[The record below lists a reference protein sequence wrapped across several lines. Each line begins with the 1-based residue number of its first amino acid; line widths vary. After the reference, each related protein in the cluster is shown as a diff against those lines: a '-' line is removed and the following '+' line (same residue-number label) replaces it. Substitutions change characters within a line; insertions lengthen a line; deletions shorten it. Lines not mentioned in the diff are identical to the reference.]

1 MFQQLLHLVHAMRLV
16 HAPIDKIEWA
26 LSGVYN
32 RPLPTPNETITLNYP
47 LPKGKRISTRSN
59 ARCLYT
65 ILRWKRRTYVCKV

>member
-1 MFQQLLHLVHAMRLV
+1 MRLV

-47 LPKGKRISTRSN
+47 LPKGKRDVCIQSYDE
-59 ARCLYT
+59 AQ
-65 ILRWKRRTYVCKV
+65 RRTYVCKV